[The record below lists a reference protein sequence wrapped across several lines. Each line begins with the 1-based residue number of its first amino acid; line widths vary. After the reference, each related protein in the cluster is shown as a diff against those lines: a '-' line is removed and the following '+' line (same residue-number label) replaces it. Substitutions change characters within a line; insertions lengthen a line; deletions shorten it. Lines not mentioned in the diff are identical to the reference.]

1 MLKTVK
7 KEWPFFLC
15 LATAACVFS
24 VPVPIADWSYEGLVA
39 ATLFLITL
47 SAIFRVTH
55 HADELAE
62 MLGEPYGT
70 LILTMSAT
78 IIEVAIMITV
88 LGHNENNPTFVR
100 DTIAATV
107 MITVGLMLGLAMFI
121 GAFVHR
127 QQTVNTEGA
136 LTYLGLIVP
145 LAVLTLI
152 LPNFTSSTIGPTLAL
167 AQEVFI
173 AILSIMLY
181 AIFLFIQTRRHR
193 QMFKDHSAP
202 EPLTFDPGSPERKQK
217 RAYTHKALWTSIVWL
232 VGNLFLVVFLAE
244 ELAVLIDD
252 QLEEKH
258 LPEAL
263 GGLFV
268 ALLIL
273 APECL
278 ASVNAALHNRL
289 QRSVNIALGSGLA
302 TLSLSVPTI
311 LLAATLMGHQL
322 ILGLPNNEIVMM
334 LATLWV
340 ANIALATDRTNLM
353 QGAVLLVL
361 FLTFGFLIIVP

>member
-1 MLKTVK
+1 MTRLKA
-7 KEWPFFLC
+7 EWPFFLC
-15 LATAACVFS
+15 LATAAGVIAL
-24 VPVPIADWSYEGLVA
+24 PIAVNALPYQSLVGLA
-39 ATLFLITL
+39 LFLITL

-70 LILTMSAT
+70 LSLTLSAS

-88 LGHNENNPTFVR
+88 LGHSESNSTFVR

-136 LTYLGLIVP
+136 MTYLGLLIP
-145 LAVLTLI
+145 LAILTLI
-152 LPNFTSSTIGPTLAL
+152 LPNFTHTSTGPTLAL

-173 AILSIMLY
+173 ACVSIALY

-193 QMFKDHSAP
+193 QMFKDRSAP
-202 EPLTFDPGSPERKQK
+202 EPLTFDPTSPQRSRQRQHTRQE
-217 RAYTHKALWTSIVWL
+217 LMVSIGWL
-232 VGNLFLVVFLAE
+232 IGNLILVVFLAE

-252 QLEEKH
+252 QLEAKH
-258 LPEAL
+258 LPDAL

-268 ALLIL
+268 AMLVL
-273 APECL
+273 AP
-278 ASVNAALHNRL
+278 A
-289 QRSVNIALGSGLA
+289 
-302 TLSLSVPTI
+302 
-311 LLAATLMGHQL
+311 
-322 ILGLPNNEIVMM
+322 
-334 LATLWV
+334 
-340 ANIALATDRTNLM
+340 
-353 QGAVLLVL
+353 
-361 FLTFGFLIIVP
+361 

>member
-1 MLKTVK
+1 MLKVFRV
-7 KEWPFFLC
+7 EWPFFLC
-15 LATAACVFS
+15 LLTALAIIAS
-24 VPVPIADWSYEGLVA
+24 PIAVNALPYEGLVGLS
-39 ATLFLITL
+39 LFLITL

-70 LILTMSAT
+70 LILTLSAT

-88 LGHNENNPTFVR
+88 LSHSESNPTFVR

-107 MITVGLMLGLAMFI
+107 MITVGLMLGMAMFI

-127 QQTVNTEGA
+127 QQTFNSEGA

-152 LPNFTSSTIGPTLAL
+152 LPNYTDSTAGATLAI
-167 AQEVFI
+167 AQEVYIASAAIALYGIFI
-173 AILSIMLY
+173 
-181 AIFLFIQTRRHR
+181 FIQTRRHR
-193 QMFKDHSAP
+193 QLFKDRPAP
-202 EPLTFDPGSPERKQK
+202 EPLTFDPQTPPR
-217 RAYTHKALWTSIVWL
+217 THKRPHTLNELLRSTGWL

-244 ELAVLIDD
+244 ELAILIDE
-252 QLEEKH
+252 QLEAKH

-263 GGLFV
+263 GGLCV

-278 ASVNAALHNRL
+278 ASVNAALKNRL
-289 QRSVNIALGSGLA
+289 QRAVNIALGSGLA
-302 TLSLSVPTI
+302 TLSLSVPAI
-311 LLAATLMGHQL
+311 LIAATWMGHPL
-322 ILGLPNNEIVMM
+322 ILGLDPSQMVMM

-340 ANIALATDRTNLM
+340 ANIALATEKTNLM
-353 QGAVLLVL
+353 QGSVLLVL
-361 FLTFGFLIIVP
+361 FLTYAFLIIVP